1 MTDKNMDTLSRL
13 IGSLIY
19 IFGIPLVLALALSW
33 IKWLIK
39 VLL

>member
-19 IFGIPLVLALALSW
+19 IFGVPLVIALALAW
-33 IKWLIK
+33 VKWLMK